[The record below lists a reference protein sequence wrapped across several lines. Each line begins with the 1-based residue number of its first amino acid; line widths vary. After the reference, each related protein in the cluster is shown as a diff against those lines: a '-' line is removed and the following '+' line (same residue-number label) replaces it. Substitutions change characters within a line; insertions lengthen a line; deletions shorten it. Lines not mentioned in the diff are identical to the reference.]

1 MCEQEVNNK
10 NVFVFEEPFMRYI
23 KICLISFLFQ
33 LHVDLAFICCVHKNW
48 MFVINVGA
56 SSHWSIPASSKYS
69 TINLDAYQQPHWIV
83 DLRVFFCY
91 CLLNGCFCFPTA
103 LFFDVL
109 RGLEKKTFSLT
120 RSCHLSMLYPQAY
133 ATIAIY
139 RFEQVEQ

>member
-1 MCEQEVNNK
+1 MNRKSTIKAFCIWRAFYALHK
-10 NVFVFEEPFMRYI
+10 NLSNLIFVPI
-23 KICLISFLFQ
+23 TC
-33 LHVDLAFICCVHKNW
+33 HLAFICCVHRNW

-56 SSHWSIPASSKYS
+56 SSYWSIHTSSKYS

-109 RGLEKKTFSLT
+109 RGLGKKTFSLA

-139 RFEQVEQ
+139 RLKQVEQ